1 MKYLQLN
8 NGTNMP
14 IIGLGTWK
22 SAPGM
27 VYQAIRWALKLGY
40 KHFDCASIYGNQQ
53 EIGQAFNDAF
63 KEDNL
68 KREDIFIT
76 SKLWNDSHN
85 PDDILPELKQT
96 LNQLQLEYLDL
107 WLMHWPIA
115 QKKGT
120 QLPTKDEDMVSLKTL
135 PLDITYKEMEKAQ
148 LNGLV
153 KAIGVSNFG
162 QKNLEKI
169 ITECKIIP
177 AVNQVESHP
186 YLTQADLIDFCNKNM
201 IVVTAYSPLGSG
213 EHPDN
218 HNLLQDTTII
228 EIAEKLNITPAQVVL
243 SWQINRGVA
252 VIPKSVHE
260 ARLKENIASV
270 NIALDN
276 EDMKKIES
284 LNKNFRYINAQS
296 FNYLDYDN
304 DTIFA

>member
-85 PDDILPELKQT
+85 PEDILPELKQT

-120 QLPTKDEDMVSLKTL
+120 QLPTKDEDMVSLKIL

>member
-85 PDDILPELKQT
+85 PEDILPELKQT

-120 QLPTKDEDMVSLKTL
+120 QLPSKDEDMVSLKTL